1 MGATPSSPEDIAK
14 ALLLQSALARKGVSP
29 KAIAD
34 AINKLT
40 RCITI
45 ILPNVRFSNTAAWLN
60 NIWVGNA
67 SLYFRTTVHLKLL
80 ASFVYP
86 QPYH

>member
-40 RCITI
+40 RY
-45 ILPNVRFSNTAAWLN
+45 LFMRPN
-60 NIWVGNA
+60 NIWTGNA
-67 SLYFRTTVHLKLL
+67 IRRQLR
-80 ASFVYP
+80 
-86 QPYH
+86 

>member
-1 MGATPSSPEDIAK
+1 MNPNVESQVSNSNHVKVMGATPSSPEDIAK

-40 RCITI
+40 RCATALIRI
-45 ILPNVRFSNTAAWLN
+45 WNVARK
-60 NIWVGNA
+60 
-67 SLYFRTTVHLKLL
+67 YF
-80 ASFVYP
+80 P
-86 QPYH
+86 Q

>member
-29 KAIAD
+29 KAIAE

-40 RCITI
+40 RC
-45 ILPNVRFSNTAAWLN
+45 
-60 NIWVGNA
+60 
-67 SLYFRTTVHLKLL
+67 
-80 ASFVYP
+80 
-86 QPYH
+86 Q

>member
-40 RCITI
+40 RCQ
-45 ILPNVRFSNTAAWLN
+45 
-60 NIWVGNA
+60 
-67 SLYFRTTVHLKLL
+67 YKHLKIQHYIKGLQ
-80 ASFVYP
+80 SFDL
-86 QPYH
+86 